1 MSRERGF
8 ALLAVMLVLALLGV
22 VMGEF
27 AFSMRL
33 EASMV
38 RAFKEGILATHL
50 AEAGIHQAIREILS
64 RGQVQAVDET
74 GQLRFYRTVPGQ
86 TILTAVPPL
95 PRTRVPLGPGEFSYR
110 ITDEDSRVNLNTARP
125 DRVDRLLEAL
135 GLEKQQRDV
144 INDSLQDWKDAN
156 DVFRPNG
163 AESEDTYLKLP
174 VPYRARN
181 GPLQDG
187 AELLQIKG
195 VTREIYFGTRGGV
208 GLVDLVTV
216 RGRNIVNLNTASA
229 PVLQAVGLSEAEI
242 TDVLQTRVRTPYAS
256 VPGRFGGRGL
266 GVGSTTF
273 RIEAEGLVAGEP
285 RAQLTTIVRVRA
297 GAGTRA
303 ATTVPAT
310 QSPAARPE
318 EPASATRRA
327 TRPPATRSPG
337 VRPDTRRGEL
347 ASPPVGEQEEPT
359 ATPTIAS
366 AGVVILSWRSQL
378 EVGLPGRAR

>member
-8 ALLAVMLVLALLGV
+8 ALLAVMLVLALLGIV
-22 VMGEF
+22 VGEF

-38 RAFKEGILATHL
+38 RSFKEGILATHL

-74 GQLRFYRTVPGQ
+74 GQLRFYRTAPGQ

-156 DVFRPNG
+156 DVFRANG

-181 GPLQDG
+181 GLLQDV

-195 VTREIYFGTRGGV
+195 VTQEIYFGTHGGL

-273 RIEAEGLVAGEP
+273 RIEAEGHVAGKP
-285 RAQLTTIVRVRA
+285 RARLITIVRVA
-297 GAGTRA
+297 AGTRV
-303 ATTVPAT
+303 ATRAPAT
-310 QSPAARPE
+310 QSPSARPE
-318 EPASATRRA
+318 EPAGPTRPA
-327 TRPPATRSPG
+327 TRPPAARSPG
-337 VRPDTRRGEL
+337 VRPDTRRGDL

-378 EVGLPGRAR
+378 EVGLPGRPR

>member
-1 MSRERGF
+1 MSRQRGF

-22 VMGEF
+22 VVGEL

-38 RAFKEGILATHL
+38 RSFKEGILATHL
-50 AEAGIHQAIREILS
+50 AEAGIQQAIREILS
-64 RGQVQAVDET
+64 RAQIQAVDES
-74 GQLRFYRTVPGQ
+74 GQLRFYRTAPGQ
-86 TILTAVPPL
+86 TVLTAVPPL
-95 PRTRVPLGPGEFSYR
+95 PRTRVPLGPGGFSYR
-110 ITDEDSRVNLNTARP
+110 ITDEDSRININTARP
-125 DRVDRLLEAL
+125 DRVERLLEAL

-156 DVFRPNG
+156 DVFRANG

-181 GPLQDG
+181 GPLQDV

-195 VTREIYFGTRGGV
+195 VTPEIYFGASGGV

-216 RGRNIVNLNTASA
+216 RGRNIVNLNTAST
-229 PVLQAVGLSEAEI
+229 PVLRALGLSEAEI
-242 TDVLQTRVRTPYAS
+242 TDVLQTRVRTPYVS

-273 RIEAEGLVAGEP
+273 RIEAEGHVAGEP
-285 RAQLTTIVRVRA
+285 RARLTTIVRVA
-297 GAGTRA
+297 AGTRV
-303 ATTVPAT
+303 ATRAPAT
-310 QSPAARPE
+310 PSPSARPE
-318 EPASATRRA
+318 ESAGPTRPA

-337 VRPDTRRGEL
+337 VRPDTRRGDL

-359 ATPTIAS
+359 ATPAIAS
-366 AGVVILSWRSQL
+366 AGVVILSWRSQS

>member
-8 ALLAVMLVLALLGV
+8 ALLAVMLVLALLGIV
-22 VMGEF
+22 VGEF

-38 RAFKEGILATHL
+38 RSFKEGILATHL

-64 RGQVQAVDET
+64 RGQVQALDET
-74 GQLRFYRTVPGQ
+74 GQLRFYRTAPGQ

-110 ITDEDSRVNLNTARP
+110 VTDEDSRVNLNTARP

-156 DVFRPNG
+156 DVFRANG

-181 GPLQDG
+181 GLLQDV

-195 VTREIYFGTRGGV
+195 VTQEIYFGTHGGL

-273 RIEAEGLVAGEP
+273 RIEAEGHVAGKP
-285 RAQLTTIVRVRA
+285 RARLITIVRVA
-297 GAGTRA
+297 AGTRV
-303 ATTVPAT
+303 ATRAPAT
-310 QSPAARPE
+310 QSPSARPE
-318 EPASATRRA
+318 EPAGPTRPA
-327 TRPPATRSPG
+327 TRPPAARSPG
-337 VRPDTRRGEL
+337 VRPDTRRGDL

-378 EVGLPGRAR
+378 EVGLPGRPR